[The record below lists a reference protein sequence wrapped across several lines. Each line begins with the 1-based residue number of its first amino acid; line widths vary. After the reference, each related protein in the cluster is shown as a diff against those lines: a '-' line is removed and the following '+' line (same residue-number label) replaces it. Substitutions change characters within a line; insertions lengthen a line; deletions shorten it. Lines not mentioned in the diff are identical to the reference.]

1 MSPSEPEV
9 IPNEGVAPLV
19 AEDLPE
25 ATPRAKMSPQEAL
38 ERLRRGET
46 VQDVRV
52 ERLRFKGDFPLPV
65 RLVNVYL
72 SQPEFDGA
80 TFAAEVSFARCTLE
94 RPRFGRPTVFATD
107 LSLVGATLGSAALR
121 NVTIRGRLACDNMI
135 CRGKFLVTNSRFEGP
150 VRFWEAHFRGWTEF
164 KECEFL
170 QEADLR
176 SFHATE
182 GFVMQRCK
190 CAGDVLFRGSTVSK
204 KWDGQGT
211 RFEGLLDFSK
221 AKLHDF
227 VYLEAIEQGEKQ
239 RFAFVNA
246 LAERLL
252 IRTEQLEGRL
262 ASEQAEN
269 YDQAMHEYA
278 LLKRSFG
285 ALHRFD
291 QEDWAY
297 YRFKVSQRRRAARSW
312 LRPWTK
318 LNQFL
323 EWLLL
328 DHGCGYCT
336 NPYRAVRTG
345 VFIMLLFGLLYA
357 AGIEA
362 LHIDK
367 YPFDGE
373 KTSPMNRVVLGLF
386 TSVSVFTSGLSGIRD
401 AAKGWMNIPL
411 IVEAFLGTLL
421 WGLFIVAFSRRKEK
435 VSGTVQTSC
444 LNGS

>member
-1 MSPSEPEV
+1 MSPFEPEV
-9 IPNEGVAPLV
+9 IPNEGIAPV
-19 AEDLPE
+19 SPDDLPE
-25 ATPRAKMSPQEAL
+25 DTPRAKMAPQEAVA
-38 ERLRRGET
+38 RLLRGET
-46 VQDVRV
+46 LQNVRID
-52 ERLRFKGDFPLPV
+52 RLRFRGDFPLPV
-65 RLVNVYL
+65 RMVNVYL
-72 SQPEFDGA
+72 SQPQFDGA
-80 TFAAEVSFARCTLE
+80 AFAAEVFFTRCTLD
-94 RPRFGRPTVFATD
+94 RPRFSRPTSFAD
-107 LSLVGATLGSAALR
+107 NFSLVGSTLGFALLR
-121 NVTIRGRLACDNMI
+121 NLTVKGKFACDNI
-135 CRGKFLVTNSRFEGP
+135 VCRGKLLIANSRFAGP
-150 VRFWEAHFRGWTEF
+150 VRFWEAHFRGWAEF

-176 SFHATE
+176 SFHAAE
-182 GFVMQRCK
+182 GFLMTRCK
-190 CAGDVLFRGSTVSK
+190 CAGDVLFRGATVSK
-204 KWDGQGT
+204 KWDGNGT

-239 RFAFVNA
+239 RFAFANA
-246 LAERLL
+246 LAERLQ
-252 IRTEQLEGRL
+252 IRTEQLQGRL
-262 ASEQAEN
+262 ASEQAGD
-269 YDQAMHEYA
+269 YGQAMHEYT

-297 YRFKVSQRRRAARSW
+297 YRFKVSQRRCCDRSW

-336 NPYRAVRTG
+336 NPYRAIRTG
-345 VFIMLLFGLLYA
+345 LVIMLLFGVLYA
-357 AGIEA
+357 AGIDT
-362 LHIDK
+362 LPIDK
-367 YPFDGE
+367 TPFDGE
-373 KTSPMNRVVLGLF
+373 KTTLANRSVLGLF

-421 WGLFIVAFSRRKEK
+421 WGLFIVAFSRK
-435 VSGTVQTSC
+435 VIR
-444 LNGS
+444 

>member
-9 IPNEGVAPLV
+9 IPNEGVAPIT

-25 ATPRAKMSPQEAL
+25 ETPREKMLPQEVL

-46 VQDVRV
+46 VTNVRV
-52 ERLRFKGDFPLPV
+52 ERLRFKGDFPQPV

-72 SQPEFDGA
+72 AQPEFDGA
-80 TFAAEVSFARCTLE
+80 TFAAEVSFARCTLD
-94 RPRFGRPTVFATD
+94 RPRFNRETIFATD
-107 LSLVGATLGSAALR
+107 LSLVGATLCSAVLR
-121 NVTIRGRLACDNMI
+121 NLTVRGKLDCGNMVS
-135 CRGKFLVTNSRFEGP
+135 RGKFLVTRSRFEGP
-150 VRFWEAHFRGWTEF
+150 VRFWEAHFRGWAEF

-170 QEADLR
+170 GEVDLR
-176 SFHATE
+176 SFHANE

-190 CAGDVLFRGSTVSK
+190 CVGDVLFRGSTVSK
-204 KWDGQGT
+204 KWDAQGT
-211 RFEGLLDFSK
+211 RFDGLLDFSK

-227 VYLEAIEQGEKQ
+227 VYLETIEQGEKQ

-269 YDQAMHEYA
+269 YEQAMHEYA

-297 YRFKVSQRRRAARSW
+297 HRFKVSQRRCAPRSW

-345 VFIMLLFGLLYA
+345 LVIMLLFGVLYA
-357 AGIEA
+357 VGIET
-362 LHIDK
+362 LRIEK
-367 YPFDGE
+367 CPFEGKPD
-373 KTSPMNRVVLGLF
+373 TMANRAVLGLF

-401 AAKGWMNIPL
+401 AAQGWMNIPL

-421 WGLFIVAFSRRKEK
+421 WGLFIVAFSRK
-435 VSGTVQTSC
+435 VIR
-444 LNGS
+444 